1 MFGWRKK
8 DEGFEW
14 HKYVRTT
21 IKLKRADRRRRI
33 AEAQDAAAVGLKQ
46 AGRHSIAAGQSLV
59 ALIWHWLV
67 NGFFVVTSAIRAA
80 ALFLWDC
87 LRAAGRAVAAAGWR
101 TARAASELLRK
112 AGLVTCL
119 VGLGIAMAGSAYI
132 WKIYFGASNS
142 TVVMEGMGLLVITLG
157 ALAALWPRIG
167 LNAPRWLTSPSWL
180 HFSTSQRRTAL
191 NLAGGA
197 VSAAVLLLAGWWVFA
212 LPGNVSGPPFLAHL
226 GSTTIAGR
234 ATAITGDTLRI
245 GSRVVRLSGIEA
257 PSIAQRCGLRA
268 GQWPCG
274 RSAREALARN
284 LQRERVTCS
293 IAGKDD
299 QGRHLGTCSIG
310 SRDIARGLVAS
321 GSVFGG
327 TGLFAAYA
335 SEEHEARSK
344 RRGIWR
350 GPAQRPS
357 EYRSRRWEAAR
368 AEAPGGCPIKGVVKK
383 GARTYLT
390 PWQPEYDR
398 SKVREAKGER
408 WFCSEA
414 EARAAGWR
422 PIESS

>member
-8 DEGFEW
+8 NEGFEW

-33 AEAQDAAAVGLKQ
+33 SEAQDAAAAGLKQ
-46 AGRHSIAAGQSLV
+46 AGRHSVAAGQSV
-59 ALIWHWLV
+59 IALIWHWLV
-67 NGFFVVTSAIRAA
+67 IGFFTVTSAVRIA
-80 ALFLWDC
+80 ALFLRDC
-87 LRAAGRAVAAAGWR
+87 LRAAGQAVAAAGWR
-101 TARAASELLRK
+101 VAQALGAFLRK

-119 VGLGIAMAGSAYI
+119 IGLGITMAGSAYI

-142 TVVMEGMGLLVITLG
+142 TVVAEGLGLFVILLG
-157 ALAALWPRIG
+157 ALVALWPRLG
-167 LNAPRWLTSPSWL
+167 VKTPRWLRWRSSLSLTK
-180 HFSTSQRRTAL
+180 SQQRTAL

-197 VSAAVLLLAGWWVFA
+197 VGAAVLLLAGWWS
-212 LPGNVSGPPFLAHL
+212 LPILGKAAGTSFLANI

-234 ATAITGDTLRI
+234 ATAVAGDTLRI
-245 GSRVVRLSGIEA
+245 GSRVVRLTGIEA

-274 RSAREALARN
+274 RSAREALARAV
-284 LQRERVTCS
+284 QRSRVTCS
-293 IAGKDD
+293 ISGKDD

-310 SRDIARGLVAS
+310 THDIASGLVVN
-321 GSVFGG
+321 GHVFGG
-327 TGLFAAYA
+327 TGLFSAYA

-357 EYRSRRWEAAR
+357 EYRSRRWEAAK
-368 AEAPGGCPIKGVVKK
+368 AEAPGGCPIKGLLKR

-398 SKVREAKGER
+398 SQVREARGER

-414 EARAAGWR
+414 EAQAAGWR